1 MTETTDQQLVQ
12 RIGKG
17 DHQAFAELVKRHT
30 DRFYQLAFYTLKNKS
45 DADDV
50 IQTVFIK
57 LWQSPQKWNVKKSQF
72 TTWFYRVVLNAC
84 HDLIRKQNNY
94 QQLETNIKVAHEQ
107 DNIAYLS
114 RQTVGG
120 EEERLSDNQQQAYR
134 QQSLEYAI
142 AQLPQAQRDAI
153 NLVVY
158 TGLPQK
164 QTAEILSITVKAL
177 ESLLFRAKKNI
188 SNFAKQYLDELES
201 VPLTPVNS
209 QLKVKAYE
217 KY

>member
-1 MTETTDQQLVQ
+1 MQEKTDQQLIQ
-12 RIGKG
+12 LISKG
-17 DHQAFAELVKRHT
+17 DQLAFAELVKRHT

-57 LWQSPQKWNVKKSQF
+57 LWQNPHKWNANKSQF

-84 HDLIRKQNNY
+84 HDLLRKQNNC
-94 QQLETNIKVAHEQ
+94 QKLESNIKVAHAQ
-107 DNIAYLS
+107 DNIAYL
-114 RQTVGG
+114 TKHIVDD
-120 EEERLSDNQQQAYR
+120 EEVRLSDNQQQAQR
-134 QQSLEYAI
+134 QQSLKYAM

-164 QTAEILSITVKAL
+164 QAAEIMSVTVKAL
-177 ESLLFRAKKNI
+177 ESILVRAKKNI
-188 SNFAKQYLDELES
+188 AKSAAAYLDELQS
-201 VPLTPVNS
+201 VPDSL
-209 QLKVKAYE
+209 VKEKIYE
-217 KY
+217 R